1 MNIAAAIP
9 CPFRG
14 AAVYRRRRMPYR
26 SKSVPFE
33 KDPSPRKGP
42 SGAICLWFAPF
53 CALILTGCGVS
64 PNQEASGA
72 VSAPSVVRTDPRE
85 SPAAREAAVLADRI
99 LRRENDDFLLD
110 ARRRRRL
117 FREIER
123 VLARIRDAYPAMA
136 EISVREAHRPGML
149 LLGLEPDLF
158 EVVFRLFHDA
168 RGSAAPRTGHAEFD
182 ALNAKLGL
190 RAIRS
195 FSSTGVVAMY
205 FDERVNI
212 DAARRAYRM
221 MEGVRYAE
229 PDARLGDG
237 SDIEAAKSH
246 ETWHVVVRNA
256 WGDCPAGCLYEE
268 MSFFTVE
275 SDGVERIEPSRAKDM
290 ARFAEILA
298 RRGWH

>member
-1 MNIAAAIP
+1 MP
-9 CPFRG
+9 CG
-14 AAVYRRRRMPYR
+14 W
-26 SKSVPFE
+26 KSVTFE
-33 KDPSPRKGP
+33 KKPLPRKGP
-42 SGAICLWFAPF
+42 RGAICVWFALF

-64 PNQEASGA
+64 PKQEAWGG
-72 VSAPSVVRTDPRE
+72 VGAPSVVRTDPRK

-99 LRRENDDFLLD
+99 LRRENDDLLPD
-110 ARRRRRL
+110 AGRRRGL
-117 FREIER
+117 IREIER
-123 VLARIRDAYPAMA
+123 ALARIRDAYPATA
-136 EISVREAHRPGML
+136 DISVREAHRPGML

-158 EVVFRLFHDA
+158 EAASRLFHDA
-168 RGSAAPRTGHAEFD
+168 RGSVVPRTGHAEFD

-190 RAIRS
+190 RAVRP
-195 FSSTGVVAMY
+195 FPFTGVAAMY
-205 FDERVNI
+205 FDERVKI
-212 DAARRAYRM
+212 DAARKAYEM

-237 SDIEAAKSH
+237 SDIEASKSN
-246 ETWHVVVRNA
+246 ETWHVVVRKA

-290 ARFAEILA
+290 VGFAEILT

>member
-1 MNIAAAIP
+1 MP
-9 CPFRG
+9 CG
-14 AAVYRRRRMPYR
+14 

-33 KDPSPRKGP
+33 KKPLPRKGP
-42 SGAICLWFAPF
+42 RGTICVWFALF

-64 PNQEASGA
+64 PNQEAWGG
-72 VSAPSVVRTDPRE
+72 VGAPSVVRTDPRK

-99 LRRENDDFLLD
+99 LRRENHDLLPD
-110 ARRRRRL
+110 ARRRRGL
-117 FREIER
+117 IREIER
-123 VLARIRDAYPAMA
+123 VLARIRDAYPATA
-136 EISVREAHRPGML
+136 DISVREAHRPGML

-158 EVVFRLFHDA
+158 EAVSRLLDDA
-168 RGSAAPRTGHAEFD
+168 RGSEALRTGHAEFD

-190 RAIRS
+190 RAVWP
-195 FSSTGVVAMY
+195 FPSTGVVAMY

-237 SDIEAAKSH
+237 SDIEASKSN
-246 ETWHVVVRNA
+246 ETWHVVVRKA

-290 ARFAEILA
+290 VGFAEILT
-298 RRGWH
+298 RRGWR